1 MNTKSTWGWFV
12 VAAMLAAFIIIFQ
25 HYFRPTASVAGAI
38 LPGLQ
43 MQSVTSVQIIPNGAL
58 EIQADR
64 ADNSWLLSKPISYPA
79 QPAAIEALLDALQ
92 KLTPS
97 KISAAQLREHKN
109 SDTEFG
115 FDNPHASIVIQA
127 SGQSRQLNVGNMTA
141 PGDQVYLRVVGVDGV
156 FVADA
161 GWLKLIPR
169 SAADWRSTALVD
181 AGQNDID
188 SIVLTNDAIAIELH
202 RDATNRLW
210 HMTRPLQARANND
223 LITGALQQ
231 LQAARITQFVTDDT
245 NADLAPFGLQP
256 ASLDL
261 WLGSG
266 TNFSTS
272 IHAGKSLTNDATQV
286 YAKRESWNAVVATA
300 GEILSPWRGSVNDF
314 RDPRLLELTAP
325 VAEIEVRG
333 ENDFTLQRQGT
344 NGWIVAGEKYPADAG
359 TVQQFV
365 RTITGLRIADFVKD
379 VVTDWAAYGLAAPQ
393 RQIILRSAIGDSNAV
408 IAQLYFAVQ
417 TNGIFVRRA
426 GEDFIY
432 SVTADDFNNLLGD
445 SSLFGTGW
453 QFRDRQIWNFTP
465 ADVAQIT
472 LHQNGMTR
480 TMIHAGPDKWSL
492 AAGSQGVIVGKY
504 IEDTTT
510 ALGNLAAVT
519 WIGRN
524 VAEPEKFGMNT
535 NNLEVTFELKNGE
548 KHSVDFGTEFPKWQT
563 ALASVT
569 LEGERWIFLFPPGLY
584 QFVSYYLTI
593 PVPQGGI
600 P

>member
-1 MNTKSTWGWFV
+1 
-12 VAAMLAAFIIIFQ
+12 
-25 HYFRPTASVAGAI
+25 
-38 LPGLQ
+38 
-43 MQSVTSVQIIPNGAL
+43 
-58 EIQADR
+58 
-64 ADNSWLLSKPISYPA
+64 
-79 QPAAIEALLDALQ
+79 
-92 KLTPS
+92 
-97 KISAAQLREHKN
+97 
-109 SDTEFG
+109 
-115 FDNPHASIVIQA
+115 
-127 SGQSRQLNVGNMTA
+127 
-141 PGDQVYLRVVGVDGV
+141 
-156 FVADA
+156 
-161 GWLKLIPR
+161 
-169 SAADWRSTALVD
+169 
-181 AGQNDID
+181 
-188 SIVLTNDAIAIELH
+188 
-202 RDATNRLW
+202 
-210 HMTRPLQARANND
+210 
-223 LITGALQQ
+223 
-231 LQAARITQFVTDDT
+231 
-245 NADLAPFGLQP
+245 
-256 ASLDL
+256 
-261 WLGSG
+261 
-266 TNFSTS
+266 
-272 IHAGKSLTNDATQV
+272 
-286 YAKRESWNAVVATA
+286 
-300 GEILSPWRGSVNDF
+300 
-314 RDPRLLELTAP
+314 
-325 VAEIEVRG
+325 
-333 ENDFTLQRQGT
+333 
-344 NGWIVAGEKYPADAG
+344 
-359 TVQQFV
+359 
-365 RTITGLRIADFVKD
+365 
-379 VVTDWAAYGLAAPQ
+379 VTDWAAYGLAAPQ

-569 LEGERWIFLFPPGLY
+569 LDGERWIFLFPPGLY